1 MIFNLG
7 SINIDHVYRVPHLPA
22 PGETLAALGYAV
34 GLGGKGANQSV
45 AAAQAGARVLHLGA
59 VGAEG
64 LWARD
69 RLAGLGVDVAEV
81 AVLDV
86 PTGHAIIT
94 VDPGAE
100 NSIVLLAGANRALD
114 LGTVQ
119 AALAGIGPADTL
131 MVQNETAH
139 APAAAALARARGARV
154 ICSAAPFDA
163 AAVQAML
170 AHTSILVLNAVE
182 ADQLCA
188 ALGCPLAGV
197 PVPELLVTRGKNG
210 AEWVSNATGARE
222 RVAAMTVEAVDTT
235 GAGDTFTGY
244 FAAALD
250 AGQGPA
256 GALRLAAA
264 AAALK
269 VTRAGAAEA
278 IPALAEVREFLSR
291 QGGSRASRCR

>member
-1 MIFNLG
+1 MIYNLG

-22 PGETLAALGYAV
+22 PGETLAADSYTV

-45 AAAQAGARVLHLGA
+45 AAARAGSQVRHIGG

-64 LWARD
+64 VWARD
-69 RLAGLGVDVAEV
+69 RIAGYGVDVAGV

-100 NSIVLLAGANRALD
+100 NSIVLFPGANQALD
-114 LGTVQ
+114 LAAVQ

-131 MVQNETAH
+131 LVQNETAH
-139 APAAAALARARGARV
+139 ASAAAALARAQGARV
-154 ICSAAPFDA
+154 ICSAAPFDL

-170 AHTSILVLNAVE
+170 PHTSILVLNAVE

-188 ALGCPLAGV
+188 ALGCSLDQV
-197 PVPELLVTRGKNG
+197 PVPELLVTRGRDG
-210 AEWVSNATGARE
+210 AEWISNATGARAS
-222 RVAAMTVEAVDTT
+222 VAALKVQAVDTT
-235 GAGDTFTGY
+235 GAGDTFAGY
-244 FAAALD
+244 FVAALD
-250 AGQGPA
+250 AGQTPA
-256 GALRLAAA
+256 QALTLAAA

-269 VTRAGAAEA
+269 VTKAGTADV
-278 IPALAEVREFLSR
+278 IPSLCEVTEFLSSDR
-291 QGGSRASRCR
+291 NRAL